1 MVSWLI
7 ANTSQATVY
16 SISAVKH
23 FLYLL
28 TRTSSDFRLQSYQR
42 TCSPY
47 FVYLADAVIQYKG
60 QQMDLFQFLSYQTN
74 LYKIDFYKWLCLY
87 LDIIENEGQLN
98 DFPGLNKGLNEWII
112 TSNVKGFKYWMKQT
126 FMLPSLCTPFFFT
139 LIYSGVFHREQS
151 SLFQERPDHSHTA
164 THSHLEVAYHEHNLI
179 CHWAATLEPC
189 LRAPQWW

>member
-1 MVSWLI
+1 
-7 ANTSQATVY
+7 
-16 SISAVKH
+16 
-23 FLYLL
+23 
-28 TRTSSDFRLQSYQR
+28 
-42 TCSPY
+42 
-47 FVYLADAVIQYKG
+47 
-60 QQMDLFQFLSYQTN
+60 MDLFQFLSYQTN

-126 FMLPSLCTPFFFT
+126 FMLPLLWTPFFFT

-179 CHWAATLEPC
+179 CHWAATLEQLALKALLKGTSVMVMRESHVLPFTFPTQMYPSGPGDWTDDILVAS
-189 LRAPQWW
+189 LRLPIKDIKWKQLF